1 MKKAEG
7 KKEMD
12 KGQNK
17 IVITNGYL
25 DRAIMRTPEGPQL
38 TPLVK
43 AIIKKSFTAKTS
55 YWLARVFDEFPGKFK
70 IYLSEQQKLIDKY
83 AKRHDEDGAEREK
96 DKDGNEVKGGKV
108 IKSWKKGDMITDGQ
122 SVSLNNIQ
130 EFQREITE
138 LTEIEIE
145 VGINKIDFD
154 LDKEPSC
161 TVEEM
166 SLLLPLIEVK
176 EV

>member
-17 IVITNGYL
+17 IVITNRYL
-25 DRAIMRTPEGPQL
+25 DRAIMRTPEGHQL

-55 YWLARVFDEFPGKFK
+55 YWLARVFDKFPGKFK
-70 IYLSEQQKLIDKY
+70 IYLSEQQKLIEKH
-83 AKRHDEDGAEREK
+83 AKRHEMDG
-96 DKDGNEVKGGKV
+96 DGF
-108 IKSWKKGDMITDGQ
+108 KKGDMITDGQ
-122 SVSLNNIQ
+122 SVSLDNIQ

-166 SLLLPLIEVK
+166 SLLLPLIGVK